1 MGTSHL
7 GSTYITQRLKDR
19 LSEIGSYPITT
30 VIAPM
35 GYGKTTAI
43 KWWSTR
49 RTKSNESSLFFKQII
64 VTDSVTDFWTGFC
77 KVFREF
83 PNLYEQL
90 LTLAYPRDAQSL
102 AICSEIL
109 DAELSKYE
117 EDIYFIIDDL
127 HILPSK
133 VITSIVLFFAKELP
147 SNVHIILLS
156 RNQIFNE
163 EEKMRLGHQLY
174 EISAYDLRLYTEE
187 LYDYAEWCDIKASA
201 PELDELATLSEG
213 WFSVIYLNFKSY
225 GRNRK
230 WLSSSTDIFS
240 LINEVLLE
248 PLSEEERE
256 FLILLGISNEFTKE
270 KAAYLWA
277 GSGTGG
283 DSGELLNSLSK
294 NNAFITRSDN
304 QYRYHHMLQQCA
316 RHYFS
321 QKPMEYQQK
330 SYTRLGDWFMKEENF
345 VPAYYSYAR
354 AENFEKILLC
364 AEKDRAKSLNA
375 EHAKDFFS
383 WIGNC
388 PEKILLHYP
397 CALTACMVKMFAF
410 NNIAELKR
418 LKRLL
423 LKSLEMN
430 KTLSDEEKNNLL
442 GDAEVSESFT
452 AYNNI
457 SAMSA
462 YHRRACALLGRTT
475 YSIDQKG
482 AWTFSAPSILM
493 MYHRAVGFADTEN
506 EEMQDCMPYY
516 YQVSNGHG
524 NGSEHGFAAEL
535 HYVRGELVD
544 ADISNK
550 MAMTAAKRKDQFS
563 VMLTSEFLNMRLE
576 LLRGDY
582 DKIKTS
588 MQNLKVLLLRE
599 KQYTLLNTLDVC
611 QMFIASSLNRP
622 QDTPEWLA
630 EGRLSET
637 LMMFPAMPML
647 HTYYNQMLLAKG
659 EYTALIARK
668 EECQRL
674 YGIFSNVLC
683 LLWLHI
689 QLAAAFEKI
698 GRAKDALDELKIA
711 LDLAM
716 PDKFLMPFAENTPYI
731 SRQLMELKEDNEY
744 AEYVDKIF
752 KLSELVQAG
761 KNKILSKYFEKR
773 ADYGLSER
781 ELEIAEL
788 AAQRMT
794 SAEIAKMLHLSS
806 GTVRNHLSRIYD
818 KMGISG
824 TQKNKRL
831 ELEKLLKKQKTRS

>member
-90 LTLAYPRDAQSL
+90 LTLTYPRDAQSL

-375 EHAKDFFS
+375 EHAKDLIS
-383 WIGNC
+383 WIGNF
-388 PEKILLHYP
+388 PEEILLHYP
-397 CALTACMVKMFAF
+397 CALTAWMVKMVAF
-410 NNIAELKR
+410 NNIADLKR
-418 LKRLL
+418 QKR
-423 LKSLEMN
+423 
-430 KTLSDEEKNNLL
+430 
-442 GDAEVSESFT
+442 
-452 AYNNI
+452 
-457 SAMSA
+457 
-462 YHRRACALLGRTT
+462 R
-475 YSIDQKG
+475 
-482 AWTFSAPSILM
+482 
-493 MYHRAVGFADTEN
+493 
-506 EEMQDCMPYY
+506 
-516 YQVSNGHG
+516 
-524 NGSEHGFAAEL
+524 L
-535 HYVRGELVD
+535 H
-544 ADISNK
+544 
-550 MAMTAAKRKDQFS
+550 
-563 VMLTSEFLNMRLE
+563 
-576 LLRGDY
+576 
-582 DKIKTS
+582 
-588 MQNLKVLLLRE
+588 
-599 KQYTLLNTLDVC
+599 
-611 QMFIASSLNRP
+611 
-622 QDTPEWLA
+622 
-630 EGRLSET
+630 
-637 LMMFPAMPML
+637 
-647 HTYYNQMLLAKG
+647 
-659 EYTALIARK
+659 
-668 EECQRL
+668 
-674 YGIFSNVLC
+674 
-683 LLWLHI
+683 
-689 QLAAAFEKI
+689 
-698 GRAKDALDELKIA
+698 
-711 LDLAM
+711 
-716 PDKFLMPFAENTPYI
+716 
-731 SRQLMELKEDNEY
+731 
-744 AEYVDKIF
+744 
-752 KLSELVQAG
+752 
-761 KNKILSKYFEKR
+761 
-773 ADYGLSER
+773 
-781 ELEIAEL
+781 
-788 AAQRMT
+788 
-794 SAEIAKMLHLSS
+794 
-806 GTVRNHLSRIYD
+806 
-818 KMGISG
+818 
-824 TQKNKRL
+824 
-831 ELEKLLKKQKTRS
+831 